1 MIGAEATPQRPQR
14 RPRRGLARQAATGA
28 REALTPLRH
37 AVLSAI
43 RAAGHPL
50 GAYELIARLEG
61 KLGRRVGPPTV
72 YRSLDHLCRAGLVV
86 RLESLN
92 AFKARNDPAAPRG
105 DAIFICGDC
114 RGAQEVGT
122 PQLSGLLD
130 RSAVGLGFRIERR
143 ILEIG
148 GTCARFLADA
158 AAKATPSCEKVLP

>member
-1 MIGAEATPQRPQR
+1 MIGADATPQQPQR
-14 RPRRGLARQAATGA
+14 RPRPGLARQAAT
-28 REALTPLRH
+28 EASASLTPLRH

-43 RAAGHPL
+43 RAAGRPL

-72 YRSLDHLCRAGLVV
+72 YRTLDHLCRAGLVV

-92 AFKARNDPAAPRG
+92 AFMARTDPTAPRG

-114 RGAQEVGT
+114 RSAQEVVN

-130 RSAVGLGFRIERR
+130 HNAMELGFRIKRR
-143 ILEIG
+143 VVEIE
-148 GTCARFLADA
+148 GTCARCMA
-158 AAKATPSCEKVLP
+158 AANANATPNREKVLP

>member
-1 MIGAEATPQRPQR
+1 MIGAEANPQRPKR
-14 RPRRGLARQAATGA
+14 RPRRGLARRAATEGSA
-28 REALTPLRH
+28 SLTPLRH

-61 KLGRRVGPPTV
+61 KLGRRVRPPTV

-92 AFKARNDPAAPRG
+92 AFMARNDPAAPRG
-105 DAIFICGDC
+105 NAIFICGDC
-114 RGAQEVGT
+114 RSAQEVVN

-130 RSAVGLGFRIERR
+130 HNAMGLRFRIARR
-143 ILEIG
+143 IVEIE
-148 GTCARFLADA
+148 GTCARCIADA
-158 AAKATPSCEKVLP
+158 NAKATPICEKVLP

>member
-1 MIGAEATPQRPQR
+1 MIGAEANPQRPQR
-14 RPRRGLARQAATGA
+14 RPRRGLARQAATEA

-43 RAAGHPL
+43 RAAGRPL

-72 YRSLDHLCRAGLVV
+72 YRTLDHLCRAGLVV

-92 AFKARNDPAAPRG
+92 AFMARNDPAAPRG

-114 RGAQEVGT
+114 RSAQEVVN
-122 PQLSGLLD
+122 PQLRGLLEHN
-130 RSAVGLGFRIERR
+130 AMGLGFRIERR
-143 ILEIG
+143 IVEIE
-148 GTCARFLADA
+148 GTCARCLADA
-158 AAKATPSCEKVLP
+158 DAEATRMCEKVLP